1 MKMDLASKI
10 LSELIISM
18 KYSRFLPDKKRRE
31 TWSELI
37 DRNRKMH
44 QKKYPA
50 LKKEIADAFQFVY
63 DKKVLPSMRSLQFG
77 GKPIE
82 ISPSRIYNCCYAP
95 IDDWQVFSEIMFLLL
110 GGSGVGYSVQKH
122 HVERLPVVRK
132 PLKRCR
138 RYLIG
143 DSIEG
148 WADAIKMLMKAYFF
162 GKSDPQFDFSDI
174 RSKGTRLVT
183 SGGKAPGPQPLKDCI
198 HNIRKVLDAKE
209 AGEKLC
215 PIEAHDIVCHIADAV
230 LSGGIRRAALISLFS
245 FDDEQMM
252 TSKYGS
258 WWELNPQRARA
269 NNSAV
274 ILRHRIK
281 ETEFYDLWEK
291 MEMSGCGEPAF
302 YFTNDMEMGTN
313 PCGEVALR
321 NNQFCNLVTINA
333 ASVESQEDLEERA
346 TAAAFIGTLQAGY
359 TNFHYL
365 RDIWQQ
371 QTEKEAL
378 LGISLTGI
386 ASNRLKGLQLKQA
399 VAIALAENKRVANLM
414 GIRYA
419 ARVTA
424 IKPEGTSSLVLGTS
438 SGIHAWYNDFYLRRL
453 RVNKD
458 EPVYLYLKEKFPELL
473 EDDFEKPHMG
483 SVISIPIK
491 APEGAILRKESA
503 LSLLKR
509 IKYMNRHW
517 IRPGHIRGNNRHN
530 VSATVSVK
538 ENEWDRV
545 GRWAWEN
552 RDYFNGLT
560 VMPYDGGNYVQMP
573 LEDIE
578 EEEYK
583 KLVKY
588 LKEIKLSEIEETEDR
603 TTLSE
608 EVACSGGSCEITQ
621 L

>member
-573 LEDIE
+573 LEDID
-578 EEEYK
+578 EEEYN
-583 KLVKY
+583 KLIKY

>member
-1 MKMDLASKI
+1 
-10 LSELIISM
+10 
-18 KYSRFLPDKKRRE
+18 
-31 TWSELI
+31 
-37 DRNRKMH
+37 
-44 QKKYPA
+44 
-50 LKKEIADAFQFVY
+50 
-63 DKKVLPSMRSLQFG
+63 
-77 GKPIE
+77 
-82 ISPSRIYNCCYAP
+82 
-95 IDDWQVFSEIMFLLL
+95 
-110 GGSGVGYSVQKH
+110 
-122 HVERLPVVRK
+122 
-132 PLKRCR
+132 
-138 RYLIG
+138 
-143 DSIEG
+143 
-148 WADAIKMLMKAYFF
+148 
-162 GKSDPQFDFSDI
+162 
-174 RSKGTRLVT
+174 
-183 SGGKAPGPQPLKDCI
+183 
-198 HNIRKVLDAKE
+198 
-209 AGEKLC
+209 
-215 PIEAHDIVCHIADAV
+215 
-230 LSGGIRRAALISLFS
+230 
-245 FDDEQMM
+245 
-252 TSKYGS
+252 
-258 WWELNPQRARA
+258 
-269 NNSAV
+269 
-274 ILRHRIK
+274 
-281 ETEFYDLWEK
+281 
-291 MEMSGCGEPAF
+291 
-302 YFTNDMEMGTN
+302 
-313 PCGEVALR
+313 
-321 NNQFCNLVTINA
+321 
-333 ASVESQEDLEERA
+333 
-346 TAAAFIGTLQAGY
+346 
-359 TNFHYL
+359 
-365 RDIWQQ
+365 
-371 QTEKEAL
+371 
-378 LGISLTGI
+378 
-386 ASNRLKGLQLKQA
+386 
-399 VAIALAENKRVANLM
+399 VANLM

-578 EEEYK
+578 EEEYN
-583 KLVKY
+583 KLIKY